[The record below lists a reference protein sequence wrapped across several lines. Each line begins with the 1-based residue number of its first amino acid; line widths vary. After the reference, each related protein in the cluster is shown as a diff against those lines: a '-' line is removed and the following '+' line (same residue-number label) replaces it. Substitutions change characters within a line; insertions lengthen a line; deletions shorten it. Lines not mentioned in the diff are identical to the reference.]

1 MKLNRV
7 TALFLGLVLAFSLAA
22 CGQGASSASTASSS
36 ASSAAAEGKTE
47 EQLLADENEILS
59 ANDALWEKV
68 FSSMDKNVTE
78 TTLSTNYGDFLLS
91 AVEKAKDQFSD
102 EEYKTLTAD
111 AEKIRA
117 IEEQIAALAPAD
129 AAASSAAAQGTAF
142 PQFEGSDLEG
152 NPVDNSLFAGNAF
165 TVVNFWF
172 NGCKPCVEEL
182 DDLNA
187 LNEKVKAQG
196 GEVVGIN
203 TETLDGSQQGI
214 EAAKK
219 LLAAKGAS
227 YRNIYFASG
236 SEAGKFALNIMA
248 FPTTYVFDRDGNV
261 VGQPLLGGIDK
272 EENLAALQK
281 NIDAALARTAP
292 NKLFS
297 PAAYG
302 RLFLFAAG
310 IAMHA
315 RAPDGIRWGRSI
327 LLPAKERIS
336 MKNTGT
342 LRIQTFAAR
351 QSAPVEGVTVAVQ
364 GDGFTL
370 HRITDATGSAADIPV
385 EAPACTLS
393 LDEDNTTRPYAIVS
407 LTAAKPGYRTVRIE
421 GIQIFAGQ
429 VTLAQPQMLPVTEE
443 DRDIPDAPIVI
454 PPHALFAGSGG
465 SGPQPR
471 ENCTPRVLD
480 QVVIPKNITVHLGK
494 PAASA
499 RNVTVSFRDYIA
511 NVASSEVY
519 PTWPEQALRANI
531 HCQISLALNRIYTE
545 WYPSKGYTFNI
556 TNSTSYDQYY
566 VHGRTVFEVMVRIT
580 DDIFNTYLRKRG
592 TVNPYYSEYCD
603 GKSVTC
609 PGLKQWGTV
618 TLANNG
624 RSALQILRYYYG
636 SSIEIVRTKNIRSIP
651 QSYPGTP
658 LRQGSR
664 GTAVFTLQRQLNR
677 IAKDYPFLGKLT
689 VDGVFGSRMAA
700 TVRAFQKQ
708 FNLTADGV
716 VGRQTWYK
724 ISYIY
729 VSVKDLAELTSEGET
744 STGTLS
750 NGTWNGTVL
759 STGASGSAVEQVQFW
774 LNTLAQYDSAI
785 PSVKVDG
792 VFGTATAN
800 AVRAFQRKYGLTVDG
815 IVGQT
820 TWKEL
825 YDEFL
830 SIQSDNGTPNAY
842 PGTPLR
848 EGSSGQNVRLVQFWL
863 KIARTV
869 YTSLESVTVD
879 GKFGAGTAAAVRR
892 FQRYF
897 GLTADGVVGRT
908 TWQKLYE
915 VYNDIAN
922 RLLSSSLR
930 PGEYPGV
937 LRSGST
943 GTPVREL
950 QFYLYLMSAYESSI
964 PPVSIDGKFGADTER
979 AVRAYQ
985 RFAGLT
991 VDGVVGRTTWNS
1003 LYGRA
1008 SQLRSSGPVVTLKRL
1023 PYPGTPLTVGSS
1035 GKAVLYY
1042 NLLLLRIAYYFSS
1055 VEAPPLADRYTDE
1068 TATATRSAQQLLGL
1082 EQTGIADADTW
1093 TAVEALSLQLA
1104 AHAPNPDRDTP
1115 SGTAYPGRAIAEG
1128 SAGQEVGQVE
1138 RWINRRAQLSC
1149 GEGYVAD
1156 NNRFGASDA
1165 AAVRAVQ
1172 QQAGLQPVNGIV
1184 YRETWHALQAQ
1195 CTDPCGC
1202 EKEE

>member
-1 MKLNRV
+1 MA
-7 TALFLGLVLAFSLAA
+7 T
-22 CGQGASSASTASSS
+22 
-36 ASSAAAEGKTE
+36 
-47 EQLLADENEILS
+47 
-59 ANDALWEKV
+59 
-68 FSSMDKNVTE
+68 
-78 TTLSTNYGDFLLS
+78 
-91 AVEKAKDQFSD
+91 
-102 EEYKTLTAD
+102 
-111 AEKIRA
+111 
-117 IEEQIAALAPAD
+117 
-129 AAASSAAAQGTAF
+129 
-142 PQFEGSDLEG
+142 
-152 NPVDNSLFAGNAF
+152 
-165 TVVNFWF
+165 
-172 NGCKPCVEEL
+172 
-182 DDLNA
+182 
-187 LNEKVKAQG
+187 
-196 GEVVGIN
+196 GI
-203 TETLDGSQQGI
+203 
-214 EAAKK
+214 
-219 LLAAKGAS
+219 
-227 YRNIYFASG
+227 
-236 SEAGKFALNIMA
+236 
-248 FPTTYVFDRDGNV
+248 
-261 VGQPLLGGIDK
+261 
-272 EENLAALQK
+272 
-281 NIDAALARTAP
+281 
-292 NKLFS
+292 
-297 PAAYG
+297 
-302 RLFLFAAG
+302 
-310 IAMHA
+310 
-315 RAPDGIRWGRSI
+315 
-327 LLPAKERIS
+327 
-336 MKNTGT
+336 
-342 LRIQTFAAR
+342 LRIQAFAAR
-351 QSAPVEGVTVAVQ
+351 QSSPVEGVTVTIT
-364 GDGFTL
+364 GDGFTVT
-370 HRITDATGSAADIPV
+370 RRTDAEGSAGDVTLTTPDCA
-385 EAPACTLS
+385 LS
-393 LDEDNTTRPYAIVS
+393 LDENNTTIRPYAVCD
-407 LTAAKPGYRTVRIE
+407 LTAFKEGWRTVRIQ
-421 GIQIFAGQ
+421 GVQVFPGQ
-429 VTLAQPQMLPVTEE
+429 VTLAQPEMIPDTEE
-443 DRDIPDAPIVI
+443 NRDTPAEPIVI
-454 PPHALFAGSGG
+454 PAHALFAGGGG
-465 SGPQPR
+465 SGPEPTT
-471 ENCTPRVLD
+471 NCDPKVLSRVI
-480 QVVIPKNITVHLGK
+480 IPKNITVHLGR

-499 RNVTVSFRDYIA
+499 QNVTVSFRRYIA

-545 WYPSKGYTFNI
+545 WYPSKGYRFNI

-566 VHGRTVFEVMVRIT
+566 VHGRTVFDVMVRLT
-580 DDIFNTYLRKRG
+580 DDIFNTYIRKTG

-636 SSIEIVRTKNIRSIP
+636 SDIEIVRTSNIQSIP
-651 QSYPGTP
+651 QSYPGSP
-658 LRQGSR
+658 IRQGDS

-677 IAKDYPFLGKLT
+677 ITKDYPFLGLLT

-729 VSVKDLAELTSEGET
+729 VSVKDLAELTSEGEV
-744 STGTLS
+744 SSGTLS
-750 NGTWNGTVL
+750 DGTWGGTVL
-759 STGASGSAVEQVQFW
+759 RTGSTGSAVEQLQFW

-785 PSVKVDG
+785 PSVTVDG
-792 VFGTATAN
+792 VFGSGTAA

-815 IVGQT
+815 VVGRT
-820 TWKEL
+820 TWTEV
-825 YDEFL
+825 YDQFR

-842 PGTPLR
+842 PGTALR

-869 YTSLESVTVD
+869 YTSLANVTVD
-879 GKFGAGTAAAVRR
+879 GKFGAGTAAAVQR

-922 RLLSSSLR
+922 RLLSPSLR

-937 LRSGST
+937 LRTGSSGT
-943 GTPVREL
+943 AVREL

-1035 GKAVLYY
+1035 GSAVLYY
-1042 NLLLLRIAYYFSS
+1042 TLLLQRIAYYFSS
-1055 VEAPPLADRYTDE
+1055 VEAPPLSDQYTDE
-1068 TATATRSAQQLLGL
+1068 TAAATRSAQQLLGL

-1104 AHAPNPDRDTP
+1104 AHAPNPDRDVPP
-1115 SGTAYPGRAIAEG
+1115 STAYPGRAIAEG

-1138 RWINRRAQLSC
+1138 RWLNRRAQLSC
-1149 GEGYVAD
+1149 GEDYVAD
-1156 NNRFGASDA
+1156 NNRFGAADA

-1172 QQAGLQPVNGIV
+1172 QQAGLLVTGIV
-1184 YRETWHALQAQ
+1184 NRETWAALQAQ
-1195 CTDPCGC
+1195 SCNCD
-1202 EKEE
+1202 KEE

>member
-1 MKLNRV
+1 
-7 TALFLGLVLAFSLAA
+7 
-22 CGQGASSASTASSS
+22 
-36 ASSAAAEGKTE
+36 
-47 EQLLADENEILS
+47 
-59 ANDALWEKV
+59 
-68 FSSMDKNVTE
+68 
-78 TTLSTNYGDFLLS
+78 
-91 AVEKAKDQFSD
+91 
-102 EEYKTLTAD
+102 
-111 AEKIRA
+111 
-117 IEEQIAALAPAD
+117 
-129 AAASSAAAQGTAF
+129 
-142 PQFEGSDLEG
+142 
-152 NPVDNSLFAGNAF
+152 
-165 TVVNFWF
+165 
-172 NGCKPCVEEL
+172 
-182 DDLNA
+182 
-187 LNEKVKAQG
+187 
-196 GEVVGIN
+196 
-203 TETLDGSQQGI
+203 
-214 EAAKK
+214 
-219 LLAAKGAS
+219 
-227 YRNIYFASG
+227 
-236 SEAGKFALNIMA
+236 
-248 FPTTYVFDRDGNV
+248 
-261 VGQPLLGGIDK
+261 
-272 EENLAALQK
+272 
-281 NIDAALARTAP
+281 
-292 NKLFS
+292 
-297 PAAYG
+297 
-302 RLFLFAAG
+302 
-310 IAMHA
+310 
-315 RAPDGIRWGRSI
+315 
-327 LLPAKERIS
+327 
-336 MKNTGT
+336 MKNTGI
-342 LRIQTFAAR
+342 LRIQAFGAR
-351 QSAPVEGVTVAVQ
+351 QSSPIEGVLVTVS
-364 GDGFTL
+364 GNGFTAQ
-370 HRITDATGSAADIPV
+370 RITDETGTAADLSI
-385 EAPACTLS
+385 EAPSCALS
-393 LDEDNTTRPYAIVS
+393 LQEDNTIRPYAVVD
-407 LTAAKPGYRTVRIE
+407 LTAAKAGFRTVRIQ
-421 GIQIFAGQ
+421 GVQIFAGQ
-429 VTLAQPQMLPVTEE
+429 VTLAQPEMIPETEE
-443 DRDIPDAPIVI
+443 DRDVVNPPIVI
-454 PPHALFAGSGG
+454 PEHSLFTGDGG
-465 SGPQPR
+465 SGPDPM
-471 ENCTPRVLD
+471 ENCVPRVLD
-480 QVVIPKNITVHLGK
+480 RVIIPKNITVHLGK

-636 SSIEIVRTKNIRSIP
+636 SDIEIVRTSNIQSIP
-651 QSYPGTP
+651 QSYPGSP
-658 LRQGSR
+658 LRQGDS

-677 IAKDYPFLGKLT
+677 ITKDYPFLGKLT

-744 STGTLS
+744 SSGTLS
-750 NGTWNGTVL
+750 DGTWGGTVL
-759 STGASGSAVEQVQFW
+759 RTGSTGSAVEQLQFW

-785 PSVKVDG
+785 PSVTVDG
-792 VFGTATAN
+792 VFGSGTAA

-815 IVGQT
+815 VVGRT
-820 TWKEL
+820 TWTEV
-825 YDEFL
+825 YDQFR
-830 SIQSDNGTPNAY
+830 SIQSDNGIPNAY
-842 PGTPLR
+842 PGTALR

-869 YTSLESVTVD
+869 YTSLANVTVD
-879 GKFGAGTAAAVRR
+879 GKFGAGTAAAVQR

-922 RLLSSSLR
+922 RLLSPSLR

-937 LRSGST
+937 LRTGSSGT
-943 GTPVREL
+943 AVREL

-1035 GKAVLYY
+1035 GSAVLYY
-1042 NLLLLRIAYYFSS
+1042 TLLLQRIAYYFSS
-1055 VEAPPLADRYTDE
+1055 VEAPPLSDQYTDE
-1068 TATATRSAQQLLGL
+1068 TAAATRSAQQLLGL

-1104 AHAPNPDRDTP
+1104 AHAPNPDRDVPP
-1115 SGTAYPGRAIAEG
+1115 STSYPGRAIAEG

-1138 RWINRRAQLSC
+1138 RWLNRRAQLSC
-1149 GEGYVAD
+1149 DEDYVAD
-1156 NNRFGASDA
+1156 NNRFGAADA

-1172 QQAGLQPVNGIV
+1172 QQAGLLVTGIV
-1184 YRETWHALQAQ
+1184 NRDTWAALQAQ
-1195 CTDPCGC
+1195 SCNCD
-1202 EKEE
+1202 KEE

>member
-1 MKLNRV
+1 MA
-7 TALFLGLVLAFSLAA
+7 T
-22 CGQGASSASTASSS
+22 
-36 ASSAAAEGKTE
+36 
-47 EQLLADENEILS
+47 
-59 ANDALWEKV
+59 
-68 FSSMDKNVTE
+68 
-78 TTLSTNYGDFLLS
+78 
-91 AVEKAKDQFSD
+91 
-102 EEYKTLTAD
+102 
-111 AEKIRA
+111 
-117 IEEQIAALAPAD
+117 
-129 AAASSAAAQGTAF
+129 
-142 PQFEGSDLEG
+142 
-152 NPVDNSLFAGNAF
+152 
-165 TVVNFWF
+165 
-172 NGCKPCVEEL
+172 
-182 DDLNA
+182 
-187 LNEKVKAQG
+187 
-196 GEVVGIN
+196 GI
-203 TETLDGSQQGI
+203 
-214 EAAKK
+214 
-219 LLAAKGAS
+219 
-227 YRNIYFASG
+227 
-236 SEAGKFALNIMA
+236 
-248 FPTTYVFDRDGNV
+248 
-261 VGQPLLGGIDK
+261 
-272 EENLAALQK
+272 
-281 NIDAALARTAP
+281 
-292 NKLFS
+292 
-297 PAAYG
+297 
-302 RLFLFAAG
+302 
-310 IAMHA
+310 
-315 RAPDGIRWGRSI
+315 
-327 LLPAKERIS
+327 
-336 MKNTGT
+336 
-342 LRIQTFAAR
+342 LRIQAFAAR
-351 QSAPVEGVTVAVQ
+351 QSSPVEGVTVTIT
-364 GDGFTL
+364 GDGFTVT
-370 HRITDATGSAADIPV
+370 RRTDAEGSAGDVTLTTPDCA
-385 EAPACTLS
+385 LS
-393 LDEDNTTRPYAIVS
+393 LDENNNTTRPYAVCD
-407 LTAAKPGYRTVRIE
+407 LTAFKEGWRTVRIQ
-421 GIQIFAGQ
+421 GVQVFPGQ
-429 VTLAQPQMLPVTEE
+429 VTLAQPEMIPETEE
-443 DRDIPDAPIVI
+443 SRDIPVEPIVI
-454 PPHALFAGSGG
+454 PAHALFAGGGG
-465 SGPQPR
+465 SGPEPTT
-471 ENCTPRVLD
+471 NCDPKVLSRVI
-480 QVVIPKNITVHLGK
+480 IPKNITVHLGR

-499 RNVTVSFRDYIA
+499 QNVTVSFRRYIA

-636 SSIEIVRTKNIRSIP
+636 SDIEIVRTSNIQSIP
-651 QSYPGTP
+651 QSYPGSP
-658 LRQGSR
+658 LRQGDS

-677 IAKDYPFLGKLT
+677 ITKDYPFLGKLT

-744 STGTLS
+744 SSGTLS
-750 NGTWNGTVL
+750 DGTWGGTTL
-759 STGASGSAVEQVQFW
+759 RTGSTGSAVEQLQFW
-774 LNTLAQYDSAI
+774 LNTLAQYESAI
-785 PSVKVDG
+785 PSVTVDG
-792 VFGTATAN
+792 VFGSGTAN

-815 IVGQT
+815 VVGRT
-820 TWKEL
+820 TWTEV
-825 YDEFL
+825 YDQFR

-869 YTSLESVTVD
+869 YTSLANVTVD
-879 GKFGAGTAAAVRR
+879 GKFGSATAAAVRR
-892 FQRYF
+892 FQSYF
-897 GLTADGVVGRT
+897 GLTSDGVVGRI
-908 TWQKLYE
+908 TWNKLYE

-922 RLLSSSLR
+922 KLLSSSLR

-937 LRSGST
+937 LRTGSSGT
-943 GTPVREL
+943 AVREL

-991 VDGVVGRTTWNS
+991 VDGVVGRTTWDS

-1035 GKAVLYY
+1035 GSAVLYY
-1042 NLLLLRIAYYFSS
+1042 ALLLQRIAYYFDS
-1055 VEAPPLADRYTDE
+1055 VESPPLSDQYTDE
-1068 TATATRSAQQLLGL
+1068 TAAATRSAQQLLGL

-1104 AHAPNPDRDTP
+1104 AHAPNPDRDIPP
-1115 SGTAYPGRAIAEG
+1115 STAYPGRAIAEG

-1138 RWINRRAQLSC
+1138 RWLNRRAQLSC
-1149 GEGYVAD
+1149 GEDYVAD
-1156 NNRFGASDA
+1156 NNRFGAADA

-1172 QQAGLQPVNGIV
+1172 QQAGLLVTGIV
-1184 YRETWHALQAQ
+1184 NRETWAALQAQ
-1195 CTDPCGC
+1195 SCNCD
-1202 EKEE
+1202 KEE

>member
-1 MKLNRV
+1 
-7 TALFLGLVLAFSLAA
+7 
-22 CGQGASSASTASSS
+22 
-36 ASSAAAEGKTE
+36 
-47 EQLLADENEILS
+47 
-59 ANDALWEKV
+59 
-68 FSSMDKNVTE
+68 
-78 TTLSTNYGDFLLS
+78 
-91 AVEKAKDQFSD
+91 
-102 EEYKTLTAD
+102 
-111 AEKIRA
+111 
-117 IEEQIAALAPAD
+117 
-129 AAASSAAAQGTAF
+129 
-142 PQFEGSDLEG
+142 
-152 NPVDNSLFAGNAF
+152 
-165 TVVNFWF
+165 
-172 NGCKPCVEEL
+172 
-182 DDLNA
+182 
-187 LNEKVKAQG
+187 
-196 GEVVGIN
+196 
-203 TETLDGSQQGI
+203 
-214 EAAKK
+214 
-219 LLAAKGAS
+219 
-227 YRNIYFASG
+227 
-236 SEAGKFALNIMA
+236 
-248 FPTTYVFDRDGNV
+248 
-261 VGQPLLGGIDK
+261 
-272 EENLAALQK
+272 
-281 NIDAALARTAP
+281 
-292 NKLFS
+292 
-297 PAAYG
+297 
-302 RLFLFAAG
+302 
-310 IAMHA
+310 
-315 RAPDGIRWGRSI
+315 
-327 LLPAKERIS
+327 

-351 QSAPVEGVTVAVQ
+351 QSAPMEGVTVAVQ

-370 HRITDATGSAADIPV
+370 HCITDATGSAADIPV

-393 LDEDNTTRPYAIVS
+393 LDEDNTIRPYAVVS
-407 LTAAKPGYRTVRIE
+407 LTAAKSGYRTVRIE

-429 VTLAQPQMLPVTEE
+429 ITLAQPAMIPVTEE
-443 DRDIPDAPIVI
+443 GKDIPDAPIVI
-454 PPHALFAGSGG
+454 PPHPLFAGSGG
-465 SGPQPR
+465 SGAQPV

-480 QVVIPKNITVHLGK
+480 KVIIPKNITVHLGK

-566 VHGRTVFEVMVRIT
+566 VHGRTVFDVMVRIT

-636 SSIEIVRTKNIRSIP
+636 SDIEIVRTSNIQSIP
-651 QSYPGTP
+651 QSYPGSP
-658 LRQGSR
+658 LRQGDS

-677 IAKDYPFLGKLT
+677 ITKDYPFLGKLT

-744 STGTLS
+744 SNGTLS
-750 NGTWNGTVL
+750 DGTWGGTVL
-759 STGASGSAVEQVQFW
+759 RTGSTGSSVEQLQFW
-774 LNTLAQYDSAI
+774 LNTLAQYESSI
-785 PSVKVDG
+785 PSLTVDG
-792 VFGTATAN
+792 VYGTGTAN

-815 IVGQT
+815 VVGRA
-820 TWKEL
+820 TWTEV
-825 YDEFL
+825 YDQFR

-842 PGTPLR
+842 PGTALR
-848 EGSSGQNVRLVQFWL
+848 EGASGQNVRLVQFWL

-869 YTSLESVTVD
+869 YPSLSNVTVD
-879 GKFGAGTAAAVRR
+879 GKFGSATTAAVRR
-892 FQRYF
+892 FQTYF
-897 GLTADGVVGRT
+897 GLTSDGVVGRT
-908 TWQKLYE
+908 TWNKLYE

-922 RLLSSSLR
+922 KLLSSSLR

-937 LRSGST
+937 LRNGSSGT
-943 GTPVREL
+943 AVREL

-964 PPVSIDGKFGADTER
+964 PAIGIDGQFGASTEA

-991 VDGVVGRTTWNS
+991 VDGIVGRTTWNS
-1003 LYGRA
+1003 LYDKASTLRA
-1008 SQLRSSGPVVTLKRL
+1008 SGPVVTLKRL

-1035 GKAVLYY
+1035 GSAVLYY
-1042 NLLLLRIAYYFSS
+1042 SLLLQRIAYYFTS
-1055 VEAPPLADRYTDE
+1055 VVSPPLSDQYTDE
-1068 TATATRSAQQLLGL
+1068 TAAATRSAQELLSL
-1082 EQTGIADADTW
+1082 PETGIADADTW

-1115 SGTAYPGRAIAEG
+1115 PSTAYPGRAIAEG

-1138 RWINRRAQLSC
+1138 RWLNRRAQLSC
-1149 GEGYVAD
+1149 GEDYVAD
-1156 NNRFGASDA
+1156 NNRFGAADA

-1172 QQAGLQPVNGIV
+1172 QQAGLLVTGTV
-1184 YRETWHALQAQ
+1184 DRETWAALQAQ
-1195 CTDPCGC
+1195 SC
-1202 EKEE
+1202 EHCNEEE